1 MINFKITGHDSESFL
16 TVIRPGGKNIP
27 LKIGEIVK
35 AEVMDILPS
44 GGVTL
49 KIKGG
54 FITAKTEVPVEKGF
68 SAFFKITLQGGHQKV
83 ADFLGRQPGDEG
95 INLQFMGYAPDK
107 TKSGGQKSEAVF
119 VDANSRIVS
128 KLAQELTAS
137 LMDAK
142 KLIASG
148 QMPDKQITKLHSLN
162 TELLKILPP
171 DINSLPKEVKTQI
184 QNLLHSSLK
193 ITGDNIQAKIDS
205 LIGQLNQLSN
215 TIKNH
220 LATETL
226 KKDLMISIE
235 KLQEVPLKIALRN
248 TGVALEAKLK
258 AFLTIKSLRLFGDPG
273 VAAEAIPAIDSASSK
288 ASGLFLQDDISALKK
303 DFKAT
308 LLYLRQIIT
317 GEAKD
322 AIKNPSVERAASA
335 HKESAVRI
343 IDGLVKD
350 IETYQ
355 ALSKTTDS
363 FYTFLPLNWNELKG
377 SEIAFKKGGGHANSP
392 SHSCRIRLD
401 LEHLGKL
408 SIMIFIYGREF
419 FVSFRVEDPKFRAV
433 IESNT
438 DMLKELFT
446 VKGMSLRTVNVI
458 NFDDPAAEQME
469 KIESFDRLINI
480 KA

>member
-1 MINFKITGHDSESFL
+1 MINFKITGHDSESFI
-16 TVIRPGGKNIP
+16 TVIRPSGKSIP

-54 FITAKTEVPVEKGF
+54 FITAKTEVSVEKGF
-68 SAFFKITLQGGHQKV
+68 SAFFKITRQG
-83 ADFLGRQPGDEG
+83 GDEG
-95 INLQFMGYAPDK
+95 IKLQFMGYAPDK

-119 VDANSRIVS
+119 AGATSRVVS
-128 KLAQELTAS
+128 KLVQELTSS
-137 LMDAK
+137 LIDAK
-142 KLIASG
+142 KIIISG
-148 QMPDKQITKLHSLN
+148 QMPDKQIAKLHSLN

-184 QNLLHSSLK
+184 QNLLQASVK
-193 ITGDNIQAKIDS
+193 ITGQSIQTRLDS
-205 LIGQLNQLSN
+205 LISQLNQFPDPV
-215 TIKNH
+215 KNH
-220 LATETL
+220 PVTETL

-235 KLQEVPLKIALRN
+235 KLLQTSLKIALRD

-258 AFLTIKSLRLFGDPG
+258 LFLTPKSLRLFGDPG
-273 VAAEAIPAIDSASSK
+273 AVAEATPAMDSASSK
-288 ASGLFLQDDISALKK
+288 ASELFLQDDIAALKK

-322 AIKNPSVERAASA
+322 AVKNPSVEKVASV

-363 FYTFLPLNWNELKG
+363 FYTFLPLNWNELKDG
-377 SEIAFKKGGGHANSP
+377 EIALKKGSGHANSP
-392 SHSCRIRLD
+392 SHSCRLRLD
-401 LEHLGKL
+401 LEHLGKI

-419 FVSFRVEDPKFRAV
+419 FVSFRVENPEFRAV
-433 IESNT
+433 IESHT

-446 VKGMSLRTVNVI
+446 VKGMSLRTVNI
-458 NFDDPAAEQME
+458 MDFDNLIGQQME

-480 KA
+480 EA